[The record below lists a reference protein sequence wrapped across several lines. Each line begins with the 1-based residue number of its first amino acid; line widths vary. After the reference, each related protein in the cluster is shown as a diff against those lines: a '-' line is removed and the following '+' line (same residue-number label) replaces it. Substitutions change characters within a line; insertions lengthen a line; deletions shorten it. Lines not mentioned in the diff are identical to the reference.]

1 MHVLVYYSTIK
12 RSEYPQA
19 CLRDAIG
26 AEDTSHGG
34 EGMKRAKDIS
44 IRKKLFVGI
53 LAFSVSLVVIVTT
66 IVGFITYQTMREQLI
81 YNRRMSI
88 RWLQDRLNSEVD
100 RYSDRFYEFEVNKKI
115 KKDIASWCKDDQE
128 LNYIVKL
135 DLITMMNETISMDK
149 NLNSIEIYNFSKRQ
163 VLMAKRSGA
172 SVEEIGDGLDKW
184 NQRNQELQTN
194 IVFFRNEKEIEV
206 SHEIYS
212 FNDKNPMVLITMKLR
227 PYDIEEI
234 LEDIKTTK
242 DESILIFNDQ
252 NELIEAEYGTGA
264 RFEQSRLNEII
275 QKLSSRKVQEFFQDG
290 SFWFFREVSGG
301 KLKILM
307 TVPISSILEALN
319 NTLVAGIA
327 IGMIAVFLSTIG
339 SVLFSRVFS
348 KPIIELSAMMR
359 TITIDDFSDVIVNER
374 KDEIGILHD
383 SFGIMIDRN
392 KRLIAKE
399 YQSKIEKREAQI
411 RALQAQINPH
421 FMYNTLQAIGGMAL
435 KKEVPEVYRITT
447 ALGDIMR
454 YSLNFSDEMVSLREE
469 IEYFKAYLMI
479 QDERF
484 GNRINLEINMEEQLL
499 RYLIPKLMLQPLIE
513 NSLEHG
519 LSGKSGEW
527 RIILIGSLTEE
538 GDLLLT
544 LEDNGVGIE
553 PDRLLQIQDNL
564 RYEAEKSLKSSSH
577 IGLCNVNSRIKLK
590 FLEDK
595 YGITILSTVGE
606 GTTVRVLT
614 KAIKSEM

>member
-1 MHVLVYYSTIK
+1 
-12 RSEYPQA
+12 
-19 CLRDAIG
+19 
-26 AEDTSHGG
+26 
-34 EGMKRAKDIS
+34 MKRAKDIS
-44 IRKKLFVGI
+44 IRKKLFISI
-53 LAFSVSLVVIVTT
+53 LAFSVSLVVIVTI

-100 RYSDRFYEFEVNKKI
+100 SYSDRFYEFEVNKKI
-115 KKDIASWCKDDQE
+115 KKDITSWCNDDQE
-128 LNYIVKL
+128 IDYTVKL
-135 DLITMMNETISMDK
+135 NLITMMNETISMDK
-149 NLNSIEIYNFSKRQ
+149 NLNSIEIYNFAKNQ
-163 VLMAKRSGA
+163 VLVAKRSGA
-172 SVEEIGDGLDKW
+172 DIEEIGDGLDRW
-184 NQRNQELQTN
+184 NLRNQELQTN
-194 IVFFRNEKEIEV
+194 IVFFRNEKNIEV

-212 FNDKNPMVLITMKLR
+212 FHDKTPMVLITMKLR
-227 PYDIEEI
+227 PYDMEEI

-252 NELIEAEYGTGA
+252 NELIEDEYGTGVQFDQ
-264 RFEQSRLNEII
+264 RNLDDIINE
-275 QKLSSRKVQEFFQDG
+275 LSNRKVQELYQDG
-290 SFWFFREVSGG
+290 NFWFFREVSGG

-307 TVPISSILEALN
+307 TVPIRSILEALN
-319 NTLVAGIA
+319 STLAAGIT
-327 IGMIAVFLSTIG
+327 IGMIAVIISTIG
-339 SVLFSRVFS
+339 SILFSRAFS

-359 TITIDDFSDVIVNER
+359 TITIDDFSDVILNER
-374 KDEIGILHD
+374 EDEIGILHD
-383 SFGIMIDRN
+383 SFGVMIDRN
-392 KRLIAKE
+392 KRLIAQE

-421 FMYNTLQAIGGMAL
+421 FMYNTLQVIGGMAL
-435 KKEVPEVYRITT
+435 KKDVPQVYKITT

-454 YSLNFSDEMVSLREE
+454 YSLNFSNEMVCLREE

-484 GNRINLEINMEEQLL
+484 GNRINLEINMEETVLD
-499 RYLIPKLMLQPLIE
+499 YLIPKLILQPLIE

-527 RIILIGSLTEE
+527 RIILAGRLTDE

-544 LEDNGVGIE
+544 LGDNGVGIE
-553 PDRLLQIQDNL
+553 PERLLQIQDNL

-590 FLEDK
+590 FSEDK
-595 YGITILSTVGE
+595 YGISITSTYGE
-606 GTTVRVLT
+606 GTTVQVLT
-614 KAIKSEM
+614 KTLKREM

>member
-1 MHVLVYYSTIK
+1 
-12 RSEYPQA
+12 
-19 CLRDAIG
+19 
-26 AEDTSHGG
+26 
-34 EGMKRAKDIS
+34 
-44 IRKKLFVGI
+44 
-53 LAFSVSLVVIVTT
+53 
-66 IVGFITYQTMREQLI
+66 VGFITYQTMREQLI

-100 RYSDRFYEFEVNKKI
+100 SYSDRFYEFEVNKKI
-115 KKDIASWCKDDQE
+115 KKDITSWCNDDQE
-128 LNYIVKL
+128 IDYTVKL

-149 NLNSIEIYNFSKRQ
+149 NLNSIEIYNFAKNQ
-163 VLMAKRSGA
+163 VLVAKRSGA
-172 SVEEIGDGLDKW
+172 DIEEIGDGLDRW
-184 NQRNQELQTN
+184 NLRNQELQTN
-194 IVFFRNEKEIEV
+194 IVFFRNEKNIEV

-212 FNDKNPMVLITMKLR
+212 FHDKTPMVLITMKLR
-227 PYDIEEI
+227 PYDMEEI

-252 NELIEAEYGTGA
+252 NELIEDEYGTGVQFDQ
-264 RFEQSRLNEII
+264 RNLDDIINE
-275 QKLSSRKVQEFFQDG
+275 LSNRKVQELYQDG
-290 SFWFFREVSGG
+290 NFWFFREVSGG

-307 TVPISSILEALN
+307 TVPIRSILEALN
-319 NTLVAGIA
+319 STLAAGIT
-327 IGMIAVFLSTIG
+327 IGMIAVIISTIG
-339 SVLFSRVFS
+339 SILFSRAFS

-359 TITIDDFSDVIVNER
+359 TITIDDFSDVILNER
-374 KDEIGILHD
+374 EDEIGILHD
-383 SFGIMIDRN
+383 SFGVMIDRN
-392 KRLIAKE
+392 KRLIAQE

-421 FMYNTLQAIGGMAL
+421 FMYNTLQVIGGMAL
-435 KKEVPEVYRITT
+435 KKDVPQVYKITT

-454 YSLNFSDEMVSLREE
+454 YSLNFSNEMVCLREE

-484 GNRINLEINMEEQLL
+484 GNRINLEINMEETVLD
-499 RYLIPKLMLQPLIE
+499 YLIPKLILQPLIE

-527 RIILIGSLTEE
+527 RIILAGRLTDE

-544 LEDNGVGIE
+544 LGDNGVGIE
-553 PDRLLQIQDNL
+553 PERLLQIQDNL

-590 FLEDK
+590 FSEDK
-595 YGITILSTVGE
+595 YGISITSTYGE
-606 GTTVRVLT
+606 GTTVQVLT
-614 KAIKSEM
+614 KTLKREM

>member
-1 MHVLVYYSTIK
+1 
-12 RSEYPQA
+12 
-19 CLRDAIG
+19 
-26 AEDTSHGG
+26 
-34 EGMKRAKDIS
+34 MKKAKDIS
-44 IRKKLFVGI
+44 IRKKLFIGI

-115 KKDIASWCKDDQE
+115 KKDIASWCNDDQE
-128 LNYIVKL
+128 IDYIVKL

-149 NLNSIEIYNFSKRQ
+149 NLNSIEIFNFTKKQ
-163 VLMAKRSGA
+163 VLVAKRSGA
-172 SVEEIGDGLDKW
+172 SVEEIGDGLDLW
-184 NQRNQELQTN
+184 NARNQELQTN
-194 IVFFRNEKEIEV
+194 IVFFRNEKEIVV

-212 FNDKNPMVLITMKLR
+212 FNDKKPMVLITMKLR
-227 PYDIEEI
+227 PYDVEEI

-264 RFEQSRLNEII
+264 QFEQSMLNEII

-290 SFWFFREVSGG
+290 NFWFFREVSGG

-319 NTLVAGIA
+319 STLLAGIA
-327 IGMIAVFLSTIG
+327 IGMIAVLISTIG
-339 SVLFSRVFS
+339 SVLFSRAFS

-374 KDEIGILHD
+374 EDEIGILHD
-383 SFGIMIDRN
+383 SFGVMIDRN

-421 FMYNTLQAIGGMAL
+421 FMYNTLQVIGGMAL
-435 KKEVPEVYRITT
+435 KKEVPEVYKITT
-447 ALGDIMR
+447 ALSDIMR
-454 YSLNFSDEMVSLREE
+454 YSLNFSDEMVSLKEE

-484 GNRINLEINMEEQLL
+484 GNRINLEINMEEPLMD
-499 RYLIPKLMLQPLIE
+499 YLIPKLMLQPLIE
-513 NSLEHG
+513 NSLDHG

-527 RIILIGSLTEE
+527 RIVLTGSLTDE

-553 PDRLLQIQDNL
+553 PDRLLQIQDKL
-564 RYEAEKSLKSSSH
+564 RFEAEKSLKSSSH
-577 IGLCNVNSRIKLK
+577 IGLCNVNARIKLK
-590 FLEDK
+590 FYEDK
-595 YGITILSTVGE
+595 YGISIESNYGE
-606 GTTVRVLT
+606 GTAVRVLT
-614 KAIKSEM
+614 KAMKSEM